1 MTTNFKTC
9 MFGGFDREDV
19 IKFIEQFSKD
29 SQERIALLEQEN
41 AALKSGNADMESA
54 LRTLHAQ
61 LKDQQQENSL
71 CDELRRQIA
80 ALSERADELQKE
92 RDALKANADEYAY
105 LKEHIAQIEINAH
118 RRSEEFRA
126 EALAQLR
133 KCVAQQRTWCQEQ
146 RRQMA
151 QMHEDALIKLR
162 DAQQA
167 VMEADY
173 SGFDEMMDSLQ
184 AIEDTLH

>member
-19 IKFIEQFSKD
+19 IKFIEQFSKEA
-29 SQERIALLEQEN
+29 QEKIDLLQQEN
-41 AALKSGNADMESA
+41 ASLKSGNAEMERA

-61 LKDQQQENSL
+61 VKEQQQENTL
-71 CDELRRQIA
+71 AEELRRQI
-80 ALSERADELQKE
+80 SVMTERAEALQKE
-92 RDALKANADEYAY
+92 RDELKANADEYAY
-105 LKEHIAQIEINAH
+105 LKEHIAAIEINAH
-118 RRSEEFRA
+118 RRSEEFRI

-133 KCVAQQRTWCQEQ
+133 KCVAQQRAWCQEQ
-146 RRQMA
+146 RRQLA
-151 QMHEDALIKLR
+151 VMHEETLMKLR
-162 DAQQA
+162 SAEQF

-184 AIEDTLH
+184 AIEDTLQ